1 MNFAIP
7 LITNDSK
14 ATASVLYCVLCESL
28 FLKFQ
33 RKMSVPP
40 ETIGPMMRML
50 DIRSIRAMVWV
61 FKCLTKKEVLGETE
75 FNDMILPWL
84 KAMLKPTKLLVFSS
98 NQDPE
103 FPIFKVV
110 AFAGM
115 NKYFF
120 LGYKSEMSLEWVP
133 IPFVKGTLYGTLPRK
148 NLALIRGWGPFMSLG
163 KEFYCMGCPLSH
175 LENYQV
181 TFGNFDRILS
191 LLKKTDLS

>member
-1 MNFAIP
+1 
-7 LITNDSK
+7 
-14 ATASVLYCVLCESL
+14 
-28 FLKFQ
+28 
-33 RKMSVPP
+33 MSVPP

-50 DIRSIRAMVWV
+50 DIRSIRAMVWA
-61 FKCLTKKEVLGETE
+61 FKCLAKKGVFREAE

-98 NQDPE
+98 NYDPE
-103 FPIFKVV
+103 FPNFKIV

-120 LGYKSEMSLEWVP
+120 LGYKSEMSLEWAPV
-133 IPFVKGTLYGTLPRK
+133 PFVEGTLYGTMPCK
-148 NLALIRGWGPFMSLG
+148 NLALIRGHGPHMSLG
-163 KEFYCMGCPLSH
+163 KEFYCMGCPLSQ

-181 TFGNFDRILS
+181 TFGNFDRLLS